1 MLGLQELTKLEKIKK
16 LINEKKPGFDY
27 KDILLTDKKT
37 LNAFA
42 KGQAEDV
49 FQFESPGMKKIL
61 RICKPERFEDLAALN
76 ALYRPGPMDYI
87 PIYIDC
93 KQNPE
98 TIHYPDPCLEEIL
111 KETYGLIVYQEQL
124 MQVAKKI
131 AGYSLGEA
139 DMLRRAMGKKRP
151 EILMYKKKDFV
162 ECAMKRGFTEEN
174 SSQIYE
180 ILIPFAGYGFNKSH
194 AVAYTK
200 MAFWDMYLKMHY
212 NEEYVQ
218 VLEESIEKNCEDDN

>member
-1 MLGLQELTKLEKIKK
+1 
-16 LINEKKPGFDY
+16 
-27 KDILLTDKKT
+27 
-37 LNAFA
+37 
-42 KGQAEDV
+42 
-49 FQFESPGMKKIL
+49 
-61 RICKPERFEDLAALN
+61 
-76 ALYRPGPMDYI
+76 MDYI
-87 PIYIDC
+87 PIYIDY

-131 AGYSLGEA
+131 AGYSFGEA

-151 EILMYKKKDFV
+151 EILMQKKKDFV
-162 ECAMKRGFTEEN
+162 ECAIKRGFTEEN
-174 SSQIYE
+174 ASQIYE

-200 MAFWDMYLKMHY
+200 MAFWEMYLKMHY

-218 VLEESIEKNCEDDN
+218 VLEESKEKNCEDDN

>member
-1 MLGLQELTKLEKIKK
+1 M
-16 LINEKKPGFDY
+16 
-27 KDILLTDKKT
+27 KDMKT
-37 LNAFA
+37 LNAYV
-42 KGQAEDV
+42 KGQTENV
-49 FQFESPGMKKIL
+49 FKFGVTGMKKIL
-61 RICKPERFEDLAALN
+61 RKSKPERFEDLTALN

-87 PIYIDC
+87 PIYIDY

-139 DMLRRAMGKKRP
+139 DMLRRAMGRKRP

-174 SSQIYE
+174 ASQIYE

-200 MAFWDMYLKMHY
+200 MAFWEMYLKVHY
-212 NEEYVQ
+212 NKEYETVMEDIRKTWKREEEV
-218 VLEESIEKNCEDDN
+218 D